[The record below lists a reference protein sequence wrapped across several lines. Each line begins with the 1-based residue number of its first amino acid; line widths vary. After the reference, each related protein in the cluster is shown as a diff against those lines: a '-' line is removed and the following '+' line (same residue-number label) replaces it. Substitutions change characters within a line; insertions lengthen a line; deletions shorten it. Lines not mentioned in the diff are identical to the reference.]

1 MRLSQERTKR
11 ISIPND
17 PDNGFVV
24 IRNLDLD
31 TIYRIET
38 DTQDISMDGRENQRF
53 SYDPAER
60 EDRLVK
66 ACLKSWGQL
75 FDANGNE
82 MKFDA
87 KNLETSRRFVV
98 IGTDE
103 NGKEYRYRFYE
114 WINTEREK
122 FAEEVITEEGIAEG
136 N

>member
-87 KNLETSRRFVV
+87 KNLEASRRFVV

-103 NGKEYRYRFYE
+103 NGKEHRYRFYE

-122 FAEEVITEEGIAEG
+122 FAEEVIAEEGIAEG